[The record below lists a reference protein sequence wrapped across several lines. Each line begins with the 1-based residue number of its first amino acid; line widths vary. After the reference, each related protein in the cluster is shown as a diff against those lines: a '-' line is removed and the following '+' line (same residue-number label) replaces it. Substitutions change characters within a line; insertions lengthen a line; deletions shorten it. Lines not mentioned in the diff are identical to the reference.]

1 MIITPKM
8 VRIGL
13 FSFQEV
19 KKEILFRHK
28 ERLTTSGNEGRPI
41 AIGYQSNSGDLKI
54 SANLFTLELF

>member
-19 KKEILFRHK
+19 KKEILFRHDGRRSTDDN
-28 ERLTTSGNEGRPI
+28 ERRPI
-41 AIGYQSNSGDLKI
+41 AISYLSDSGDLKYQQI
-54 SANLFTLELF
+54 YFTLELF